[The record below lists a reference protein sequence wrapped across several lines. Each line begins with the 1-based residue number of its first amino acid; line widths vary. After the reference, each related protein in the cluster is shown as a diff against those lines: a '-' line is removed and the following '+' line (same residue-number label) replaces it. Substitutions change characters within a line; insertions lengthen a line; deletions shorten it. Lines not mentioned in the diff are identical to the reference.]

1 METMMVVL
9 RTGLQLIA
17 KMETLEEEPA
27 LHLEKPYLIRDDGT
41 LEPWPKWSRDDDV
54 LLYSESLA
62 TIVEPTDEI
71 REKYNIVTK

>member
-1 METMMVVL
+1 MH
-9 RTGLQLIA
+9 
-17 KMETLEEEPA
+17 LEE
-27 LHLEKPYLIRDDGT
+27 PYLIRDNGT
-41 LEPWPKWSRDDDV
+41 LEPWPRWTKDDDV